1 MDFDLGPSYGLP
13 PTDYSPVT
21 GVPGTRV
28 PTLTIHRRLKLK
40 ATRLKKPPAPKA
52 PSSKS
57 AGAASPAGSTRPGT
71 PASPTLSVVTG
82 STPPPPPTAAVTV
95 LPFSH
100 YP

>member
-13 PTDYSPVT
+13 PADYSPVT
-21 GVPGTRV
+21 GIPGTRV
-28 PTLTIHRRLKLK
+28 PTLTIHRHLKLK

-52 PSSKS
+52 PTSKG
-57 AGAASPAGSTRPGT
+57 AGASAGSTRPGT
-71 PASPTLSVVTG
+71 PASPTLSVVTA

-95 LPFSH
+95 RPFSH